1 MGDRACELDV
11 AHAFAADLG
20 QRHFNATL
28 LTDHS
33 AMLEALVL
41 TAQTLV
47 ILDRTKNLGAEKTI
61 SLRLEGSVVDGLGL
75 FNFAKRPRPN
85 HLRRRQTDTDRVEV
99 FVFLPA

>member
-1 MGDRACELDV
+1 MGDRACELDM

-20 QRHFNATL
+20 QRHFNTTL

-47 ILDRTKNLGAEKTI
+47 ILDRAKNLGAEQAVP
-61 SLRLEGSVVDGLGL
+61 LRLEGSVVDGFGL
-75 FNFAKRPRPN
+75 FNFAKRPGPN
-85 HLRRRQTDTDRVEV
+85 HFRRGQTDTDRIEV